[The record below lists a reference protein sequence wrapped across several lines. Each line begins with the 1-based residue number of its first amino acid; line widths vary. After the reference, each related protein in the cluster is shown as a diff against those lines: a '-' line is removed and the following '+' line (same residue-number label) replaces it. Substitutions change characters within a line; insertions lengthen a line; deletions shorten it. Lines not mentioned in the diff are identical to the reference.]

1 MDLKNPSPK
10 TFEISKV
17 NSKRKRIIFFIEI
30 LVVFSLVAGITFSFL
45 NLNNF
50 NYPKIFEAIK
60 GTLNLKQAQQHKDLS
75 FEEKARNL
83 IDKKILDI
91 TELKKTDQGLDI
103 KTKQGIEVFI
113 SDDKDL
119 GDQVKTLQTV
129 LSKAKIEKREVLL
142 IDFRFDK
149 LVVRYK

>member
-1 MDLKNPSPK
+1 MDLKNSGPK
-10 TFEISKV
+10 TFETSKV
-17 NSKRKRIIFFIEI
+17 NSKRKRIIFLIEI
-30 LVVFSLVAGITFSFL
+30 LAVFSLVVGITFSFL

-50 NYPKIFEAIK
+50 NYSKIFEAIK
-60 GTLNLKQAQQHKDLS
+60 GTLDLKQAQQHKDLS
-75 FEEKARNL
+75 FEEKARTL
-83 IDKKILDI
+83 IDKKLLDI
-91 TELKKTDQGLDI
+91 TELKKTDRGLDI
-103 KTKQGIEVFI
+103 KSKQGVEVFI